1 MHYTSGYRNLT
12 RVWGVRILVFAL
24 ALAPAAVLTIHED
37 VSAQTVVD
45 LSVEPASVD
54 EDGGPQMVTIKATV
68 QDTASAPIIIA
79 LSPVL
84 EESTA
89 TLPDDLVATPL
100 DQPIVIAAGQTEGA
114 LVVTVVPADDA
125 IYEGTETLV
134 VEGVEIPTSTGR
146 YSIMPVSL
154 EINDDD
160 PMPTYTLSASPAMID
175 EGGGPQVV
183 TVKATASVASSVPT
197 EIGLAPVL
205 DQSTA
210 SIPGDLTAPPL
221 DQTIV
226 IDPEQ
231 IEGVLEVTVVPTDDD
246 VYEGTETFVIVGVDA
261 MGEPLT
267 MPVALEIIDDETV
280 PVITL
285 STTPDRIDEG
295 GGAQVGVVTAT
306 ASVVS
311 ATDLHVGLV
320 PLPEQSTATLIG
332 PDADLN
338 VLELATDPNIVI
350 TIPAGQPTGS
360 INLTVVPVDDEVY
373 ETDEFAVFAGNLM
386 GTITEPV
393 VITIVDNDLP
403 DVVLSGVP
411 VTLREDAGA
420 QAVTFDATLS
430 GPAVPIPTVITLE
443 ITGTA
448 TPGTDYAWEGTA
460 EIVIPA
466 GETTAGTQITF
477 TVVDD
482 EVFEPITET
491 IVVTAKRNIED
502 LASVTLTII
511 DNYPAPAV
519 VNPISDVTLITGASF
534 RTGIATFFSGKDLIY
549 TVSATGGAISA
560 EIVGTTLVVTANYLG
575 SGSVT
580 VAATNAAGA
589 VSYNFGVSVTATFS
603 LSAAPNTLR
612 EGGGVQ
618 TVTFAVELSGAAV
631 TVPALIA
638 LDVGGTA
645 TRGTDYS
652 LSGNTEIVIPVGGRS
667 AETELAFAV
676 VDDEVYEPG
685 DETIVVSANLDGSE
699 FDRVTLTIVDNYQAP
714 GITDAISDLALE
726 AGSSRQVDLNTVF
739 SGRSLAFSASSSSEE
754 VASADLSGSALSIT
768 ANRKGSARISVVAT
782 NDAGS
787 ISADFGV
794 TVTTVTEE
802 RLVYTDILAAMGR
815 GMLSSVSSTIGGRFA
830 QTAAERQLAVGNRR
844 VDGLASGLE
853 ALVGLTGTPEM
864 GKYGM
869 GGENMDPMGGQPA
882 SQPVSAR
889 ELMRGTSF
897 YYALDDAPQAG
908 SGAGGGAGLSYT
920 IWGAGDWNAFE
931 GAAAETA
938 TYDGSLI
945 SGYFG
950 MDVSKVGSWTGGVAV
965 GRTTGSSDYDVA
977 VSDGKLE
984 TTLNSVYPYVLWHV
998 PSYIIEVWG
1007 IGGFGSGQVE
1017 SNEMTSDLSML
1028 MFLVGAR
1035 AQLVGSGIEG
1045 LDLGIIGDAGIAN
1058 LSAADSESA
1067 SLSDLEAGIHRVR
1080 LGLEGSGTIEMDNGM
1095 RVSPFAQVAGRY
1107 DGGDG
1112 QTGGGLEVAGGLKIA
1127 QGRAVVEARGR
1138 LLASHSGDEVKEHG
1152 ISLAAY
1158 IKPMG
1163 AGRQGLSMAV
1173 VPRIGADTDMSG
1185 DVWREDSVEG
1195 LERSSR
1201 PSAGV
1206 KAEVGYGLAHS
1217 AMSDIL
1223 VTPFGAVDVAGDD
1236 RRRVRLGARFGS
1248 TGNAAGMTGTAG
1260 TAGVFSIELAGE
1272 RIEGLGR
1279 TPDHRIGLLARMS
1292 F

>member
-1 MHYTSGYRNLT
+1 MHYTSGYRHLT
-12 RVWGVRILVFAL
+12 RVWSVRILVFVL
-24 ALAPAAVLTIHED
+24 ALAPAAVLTIHEEAE
-37 VSAQTVVD
+37 AQLTVTLTVV
-45 LSVEPASVD
+45 PASID
-54 EDGGPQMVTIKATV
+54 ENGGTQQVTVRATV
-68 QDTASAPIIIA
+68 PDTSAVPIVLLLA
-79 LSPVL
+79 PVL
-84 EESTA
+84 EQSTA
-89 TLPDDLVATPL
+89 TFPDDLVATPL
-100 DQPIVIAAGQTEGA
+100 DQPIVIVPGQTEGV
-114 LVVTVVPADDA
+114 LEVTVVPTDDD
-125 IYEGTETLV
+125 IYEGTETFV
-134 VEGVEIPTSTGR
+134 VQGVGVSTGEPLTT
-146 YSIMPVSL
+146 PVSL
-154 EINDDD
+154 EINDDEQA
-160 PMPTYTLSASPAMID
+160 PTFTLSSSPDMID

-197 EIGLAPVL
+197 VIGLAPVL

-210 SIPGDLTAPPL
+210 TIPGDLTAPPL

-226 IDPEQ
+226 IAPEQ

-246 VYEGTETFVIVGVDA
+246 VYEGTETFVIVGVGA

-373 ETDEFAVFAGNLM
+373 ETDEFAVFAGSLM

-403 DVVLSGVP
+403 DIVLSGVP

-477 TVVDD
+477 TIVDD

-511 DNYPAPAV
+511 DNYLAPAV

-560 EIVGTTLVVTANYLG
+560 EIVDTTLVVTANYLG

-631 TVPALIA
+631 TVPAVIA

-667 AETELAFAV
+667 AETELGFAV

-699 FDRVTLTIVDNYQAP
+699 FDRVTLTIVDNYLAP
-714 GITDAISDLALE
+714 GIKDAISDLTLE
-726 AGSSRQVDLNTVF
+726 AGNSHQVDLNSVF

-754 VASADLSGSALSIT
+754 VASADISGSTLSIT
-768 ANRKGSARISVVAT
+768 ANRKGSARVTVVAA
-782 NDAGS
+782 NEAGS
-787 ISADFGV
+787 VSADFGV
-794 TVTTVTEE
+794 TVTTVAEE
-802 RLVYTDILAAMGR
+802 RMIHTDILAAMGR
-815 GMLSSVSSTIGGRFA
+815 GILSSVSSTFGGRFA
-830 QTAAERQLAVGNRR
+830 QTGSERRLSLGNRR
-844 VDGLASGLE
+844 VDGMASGLE
-853 ALVGLTGTPEM
+853 AVVRLNGTKET
-864 GKYGM
+864 GKYGAA
-869 GGENMDPMGGQPA
+869 GENMDRMNG
-882 SQPVSAR
+882 QPVSAR

-908 SGAGGGAGLSYT
+908 GGAGLSYT

-931 GAAAETA
+931 GAAAQTA

-965 GRTTGSSDYDVA
+965 GRTMGSSDYDVA
-977 VSDGKLE
+977 VSGGKLE

-998 PSYIIEVWG
+998 PSYIMEVWG
-1007 IGGFGSGQVE
+1007 VGGFGSGEVE

-1028 MFLVGAR
+1028 MFLFGAR
-1035 AQLVGSGIEG
+1035 AQLVGSGIDG

-1067 SLSDLEAGIHRVR
+1067 SLSDLEAGVHRVR
-1080 LGLEGSGTIEMDNGM
+1080 LGLEGSGTIEMGNGM

-1112 QTGGGLEVAGGLKIA
+1112 QTGGGIEVTGGLKIA
-1127 QGRAVVEARGR
+1127 QGRAGVEARGR

-1185 DVWREDSVEG
+1185 DMWREEQMEG
-1195 LERSSR
+1195 ITR
-1201 PSAGV
+1201 PSRRGV
-1206 KAEVGYGLAHS
+1206 GMKAEVGYGLAHS

-1248 TGNAAGMTGTAG
+1248 IGDTVGALS
-1260 TAGVFSIELAGE
+1260 FELVGE
-1272 RIEGLGR
+1272 RIEGYGR
-1279 TPDHRIGLLARMS
+1279 TPDHRIGLLGRMS

>member
-1 MHYTSGYRNLT
+1 MRYTSGYRSLT
-12 RVWGVRILVFAL
+12 RVWSVRILVFAL
-24 ALAPAAVLTIHED
+24 ALAPASVLTIRAD
-37 VSAQTVVD
+37 VSAQTTVD
-45 LSVEPASVD
+45 LAVEPASVD
-54 EDGGPQMVTIKATV
+54 EGGGPQMVTIKATV
-68 QDTASAPIIIA
+68 QDTARAPIIIA
-79 LSPVL
+79 LNPVL
-84 EESTA
+84 DQSTA

-100 DQPIVIAAGQTEGA
+100 DQPIVIAAGQTEGV
-114 LVVTVVPADDA
+114 LVVTVVPTDDA

-134 VEGVEIPTSTGR
+134 VEGVEIPTPTGR
-146 YSIMPVSL
+146 YLIMPVSL

-160 PMPTYTLSASPAMID
+160 PMPTFTLSASPDMID

-197 EIGLAPVL
+197 VIALAPVL

-210 SIPGDLTAPPL
+210 AIPGDLTAQPL
-221 DQTIV
+221 DQPIV
-226 IDPEQ
+226 IAPEQ
-231 IEGVLEVTVVPTDDD
+231 TEGVLEVTVVPTDDAI
-246 VYEGTETFVIVGVDA
+246 YEGTETFVVVGVGA

-267 MPVALEIIDDETV
+267 MPVTLEIIDDETV
-280 PVITL
+280 PTITL

-332 PDADLN
+332 PNADLN
-338 VLELATDPNIVI
+338 VLELATTPNIVI

-373 ETDEFAVFAGNLM
+373 ETDEFAAFAGNLM

-393 VITIVDNDLP
+393 VITIVDNDVP
-403 DVVLSGVP
+403 DIVLSGVP
-411 VTLREDAGA
+411 AVLREDAGA
-420 QAVTFDATLS
+420 QTVTFDATLS
-430 GPAVPIPTVITLE
+430 GPAVPIPTVITLG

-448 TPGTDYAWEGTA
+448 SPGTDYAWEGTA

-482 EVFEPITET
+482 EVYEPGNET
-491 IVVTAKRNIED
+491 IVVTARRNVED
-502 LASVTLTII
+502 LAVVTLTII
-511 DNYPAPAV
+511 DNYSAPAV
-519 VNPISDVTLITGASF
+519 ANPISDVTLITGASF
-534 RTGIATFFSGKDLIY
+534 RADMTTVFSGKNLIY

-560 EIVGTTLVVTANYLG
+560 EIVDTSLVVTANYLG
-575 SGSVT
+575 SGRVT
-580 VAATNAAGA
+580 IAATNAAGA

-603 LSAAPNTLR
+603 LSAAPVALR

-618 TVTFAVELSGAAV
+618 TVSFAVELSGAAV
-631 TVPALIA
+631 TVPTVIT

-645 TRGTDYS
+645 SRGTDYS
-652 LSGNTEIVIPVGGRS
+652 LTGNTEIVIPVGGRS
-667 AETELAFAV
+667 ADTELDFAV

-685 DETIVVSANLDGSE
+685 DETIVVSANWDGSE
-699 FDRVTLTIVDNYQAP
+699 FDRVTLTIVDNYLAP
-714 GITDAISDLALE
+714 GVADAISDLTLE
-726 AGSSRQVDLNTVF
+726 AGSSRQVDLAVVF

-754 VASADLSGSALSIT
+754 VASADISGSTLSI
-768 ANRKGSARISVVAT
+768 ASNRKGSARVTVVAT

-787 ISADFGV
+787 VSVDFGV
-794 TVTTVTEE
+794 TVTTVAEE
-802 RLVYTDILAAMGR
+802 RMVYNDILAAMGR
-815 GMLSSVSSTIGGRFA
+815 GILSSVSSTIGGRFA
-830 QTAAERQLAVGNRR
+830 VTGSERRVALGNRR
-844 VDGLASGLE
+844 VDGMAAGLE
-853 ALVGLTGTPEM
+853 AVVSLTGTRETR
-864 GKYGM
+864 KYGAA
-869 GGENMDPMGGQPA
+869 GGNMDQMSG
-882 SQPVSAR
+882 QPVSAR

-908 SGAGGGAGLSYT
+908 GGDGLSYT

-931 GAAAETA
+931 GATAQTA

-950 MDVSKVGSWTGGVAV
+950 MDVSKAGGWTGGVAV
-965 GRTTGSSDYDVA
+965 GRTMGSSDYDVA
-977 VSDGKLE
+977 VSGGKLE

-998 PSYIIEVWG
+998 PDYIIEVWG
-1007 IGGFGSGQVE
+1007 VGGFGSGEVE

-1028 MFLVGAR
+1028 MFLFGAR

-1067 SLSDLEAGIHRVR
+1067 SLSNLEAGIHRMR

-1112 QTGGGLEVAGGLKIA
+1112 QTGGGIEVAGGLKIA
-1127 QGRAVVEARGR
+1127 RGRTGVEARGR

-1158 IKPMG
+1158 VKPLG
-1163 AGRQGLSMAV
+1163 ASGQGFSMAV

-1185 DVWREDSVEG
+1185 DMWREAPVEG
-1195 LERSSR
+1195 LVRSSR
-1201 PSAGV
+1201 RGAGM
-1206 KAEVGYGLAHS
+1206 KAEIGYGLAHP
-1217 AMSDIL
+1217 AMSEML
-1223 VTPFGAVDVAGDD
+1223 VTPFGVVDVAGDD
-1236 RRRVRLGARFGS
+1236 RRRVRLGARLGS
-1248 TGNAAGMTGTAG
+1248 TGGAAGLLS
-1260 TAGVFSIELAGE
+1260 FELAGE
-1272 RIEGLGR
+1272 RIEGNGR
-1279 TPDHRIGLLARMS
+1279 TPDHRIGLLGRMS

>member
-1 MHYTSGYRNLT
+1 MHYTSGYRHLT
-12 RVWGVRILVFAL
+12 RVWSVRILVFVL
-24 ALAPAAVLTIHED
+24 ALAPAAVLTIHEEAE
-37 VSAQTVVD
+37 AQLTVTLTVV
-45 LSVEPASVD
+45 PASID
-54 EDGGPQMVTIKATV
+54 ENGGTQQVTVRATV
-68 QDTASAPIIIA
+68 PDTSAVPIVLLLA
-79 LSPVL
+79 PVL
-84 EESTA
+84 EQSTA
-89 TLPDDLVATPL
+89 TFPDDLVATPL
-100 DQPIVIAAGQTEGA
+100 DQPIVIVPGQTEGV
-114 LVVTVVPADDA
+114 LEVTVVPTDDD
-125 IYEGTETLV
+125 IYEGTETFV
-134 VEGVEIPTSTGR
+134 VQGVGVSTGEPLTT
-146 YSIMPVSL
+146 PVSL
-154 EINDDD
+154 EINDDEQA
-160 PMPTYTLSASPAMID
+160 PTFTLSSSPDMID

-197 EIGLAPVL
+197 VIGLAPVL

-210 SIPGDLTAPPL
+210 TIPGDLTAPPL

-226 IDPEQ
+226 IAPEQ

-246 VYEGTETFVIVGVDA
+246 VYEGTETFVIVGVGA

-373 ETDEFAVFAGNLM
+373 ETDEFAVFAGSLM

-403 DVVLSGVP
+403 DIVLSGVP

-511 DNYPAPAV
+511 DNYLAPAV

-560 EIVGTTLVVTANYLG
+560 EIVDTTLVVTANYLG

-631 TVPALIA
+631 TVPAVIA

-667 AETELAFAV
+667 AETELGFAV

-699 FDRVTLTIVDNYQAP
+699 FDRVTLTIVDNYLAP
-714 GITDAISDLALE
+714 GIKDAISDLTLE
-726 AGSSRQVDLNTVF
+726 AGNSHQVDLNSVF

-754 VASADLSGSALSIT
+754 VASADISGSTLSIT
-768 ANRKGSARISVVAT
+768 ANRKGSARVTVVAA
-782 NDAGS
+782 NEAGS
-787 ISADFGV
+787 VSADFGV
-794 TVTTVTEE
+794 TVTTVAEE
-802 RLVYTDILAAMGR
+802 RMIHTDILAAMGR
-815 GMLSSVSSTIGGRFA
+815 GILSSVSSTFGGRFA
-830 QTAAERQLAVGNRR
+830 QTGSERRLSLGNRR
-844 VDGLASGLE
+844 VDGMASGLE
-853 ALVGLTGTPEM
+853 AVVRLNGTKET
-864 GKYGM
+864 GKYGAA
-869 GGENMDPMGGQPA
+869 GENMDRMNG
-882 SQPVSAR
+882 QPVSAR

-908 SGAGGGAGLSYT
+908 GGAGLSYT

-931 GAAAETA
+931 GAAAQTA

-965 GRTTGSSDYDVA
+965 GRTMGSSDYDVA
-977 VSDGKLE
+977 VSGGKLE

-998 PSYIIEVWG
+998 PSYIMEVWG
-1007 IGGFGSGQVE
+1007 VGGFGSGEVE

-1028 MFLVGAR
+1028 MFLFGAR
-1035 AQLVGSGIEG
+1035 AQLVGSGIDG

-1067 SLSDLEAGIHRVR
+1067 SLSDLEAGVHRVR
-1080 LGLEGSGTIEMDNGM
+1080 LGLEGSGTIEMGNGM

-1112 QTGGGLEVAGGLKIA
+1112 QTGGGIEVTGGLKIA
-1127 QGRAVVEARGR
+1127 QGRAGVEARGR

-1185 DVWREDSVEG
+1185 DMWREEQMEG
-1195 LERSSR
+1195 ITR
-1201 PSAGV
+1201 PSRRGV
-1206 KAEVGYGLAHS
+1206 GMKAEVGYGLAHS

-1248 TGNAAGMTGTAG
+1248 IGDTVGALS
-1260 TAGVFSIELAGE
+1260 FELVGE
-1272 RIEGLGR
+1272 RIEGYGR
-1279 TPDHRIGLLARMS
+1279 TPDHRIGLLGRMS

>member
-1 MHYTSGYRNLT
+1 MHYTSGYRHLT
-12 RVWGVRILVFAL
+12 RVWSVRILVFVL
-24 ALAPAAVLTIHED
+24 ALAPAAVLTIHEEAE
-37 VSAQTVVD
+37 AQLTVTLTVV
-45 LSVEPASVD
+45 PASID
-54 EDGGPQMVTIKATV
+54 ENGGTQQVTVRATV
-68 QDTASAPIIIA
+68 PDTSAVPIVLLLA
-79 LSPVL
+79 PVL
-84 EESTA
+84 EQSTA
-89 TLPDDLVATPL
+89 TFPDDLVATPL
-100 DQPIVIAAGQTEGA
+100 DQPIVIVPGQTEGV
-114 LVVTVVPADDA
+114 LEVTVVPTDDD
-125 IYEGTETLV
+125 IYEGTETFV
-134 VEGVEIPTSTGR
+134 VQGVGVSTGEPLTT
-146 YSIMPVSL
+146 PVSL
-154 EINDDD
+154 EINDDEQA
-160 PMPTYTLSASPAMID
+160 PTFTLSSSPDMID

-197 EIGLAPVL
+197 VIGLAPVL

-210 SIPGDLTAPPL
+210 TIPGDLTAPPL

-226 IDPEQ
+226 IAPEQ
-231 IEGVLEVTVVPTDDD
+231 IEGGLEVTVVPTDDD
-246 VYEGTETFVIVGVDA
+246 VYEGTETFVIVGVGA

-373 ETDEFAVFAGNLM
+373 ETDEFAVFAGSLM

-403 DVVLSGVP
+403 DIVLSGVP

-511 DNYPAPAV
+511 DNYLAPAV

-560 EIVGTTLVVTANYLG
+560 EIVDTTLVVTANYLG

-631 TVPALIA
+631 TVPAVIA

-667 AETELAFAV
+667 AETELGFAV

-699 FDRVTLTIVDNYQAP
+699 FDRVTLTIVDNYLAP
-714 GITDAISDLALE
+714 GIKDAISDLTLE
-726 AGSSRQVDLNTVF
+726 AGNSHQVDLNSVF

-754 VASADLSGSALSIT
+754 VASADISGSTLSIT
-768 ANRKGSARISVVAT
+768 ANRKGSARVTVVAA
-782 NDAGS
+782 NEAGS
-787 ISADFGV
+787 VSADFGV
-794 TVTTVTEE
+794 TVTTVAEE
-802 RLVYTDILAAMGR
+802 RMIHTDILAAMGR
-815 GMLSSVSSTIGGRFA
+815 GILSSVSSTFGGRFA
-830 QTAAERQLAVGNRR
+830 QTGSERRLSLGNRR
-844 VDGLASGLE
+844 VDGMASGLE
-853 ALVGLTGTPEM
+853 AVVRLNGTKET
-864 GKYGM
+864 GKYGAA
-869 GGENMDPMGGQPA
+869 GENMDRMNG
-882 SQPVSAR
+882 QPVSAR

-908 SGAGGGAGLSYT
+908 GGAGLSYT

-931 GAAAETA
+931 GAAAQTA

-965 GRTTGSSDYDVA
+965 GRTMGSSDYDVA
-977 VSDGKLE
+977 VSGGKLE

-998 PSYIIEVWG
+998 PSYIMEVWG
-1007 IGGFGSGQVE
+1007 VGGFGSGEVE

-1028 MFLVGAR
+1028 MFLFGAR
-1035 AQLVGSGIEG
+1035 AQLVGSGIDG

-1067 SLSDLEAGIHRVR
+1067 SLSDLEAGVHRVR
-1080 LGLEGSGTIEMDNGM
+1080 LGLEGSGTIEMGNGM

-1112 QTGGGLEVAGGLKIA
+1112 QTGGGIEVTGGLKIA
-1127 QGRAVVEARGR
+1127 QGRAGVEARGR

-1185 DVWREDSVEG
+1185 DMWREEQMEG
-1195 LERSSR
+1195 ITR
-1201 PSAGV
+1201 PSRRGV
-1206 KAEVGYGLAHS
+1206 GMKAEVGYGLAHS

-1248 TGNAAGMTGTAG
+1248 IGDTVGALS
-1260 TAGVFSIELAGE
+1260 FELVGE
-1272 RIEGLGR
+1272 RIEGYGR
-1279 TPDHRIGLLARMS
+1279 TPDHRIGLLGRMS

>member
-1 MHYTSGYRNLT
+1 MHYTSGYRNLS
-12 RVWGVRILVFAL
+12 RVWSVRILVFAL

-68 QDTASAPIIIA
+68 QDTVSVPIIIA

-114 LVVTVVPADDA
+114 LVVTVVPTDDA
-125 IYEGTETLV
+125 TYEGTETLV

-160 PMPTYTLSASPAMID
+160 PMPTYTLSASPDMID

-197 EIGLAPVL
+197 VIGLAPVL

-210 SIPGDLTAPPL
+210 SIPGDLVAPPL

-231 IEGVLEVTVVPTDDD
+231 TEGVLEVTVVPTDDD
-246 VYEGTETFVIVGVDA
+246 VYEGTETFVIVGVGA

-285 STTPDRIDEG
+285 STTPDVIDEG

-338 VLELATDPNIVI
+338 VLELATTPNIVI
-350 TIPAGQPTGS
+350 TIPAGQPSGS

-373 ETDEFAVFAGNLM
+373 ETDEFAAFAGNLM

-393 VITIVDNDLP
+393 VLTIVDNDLP
-403 DVVLSGVP
+403 DIVLSGVP
-411 VTLREDAGA
+411 AVLREDAGA

-443 ITGTA
+443 IAGTA

-502 LASVTLTII
+502 LATVTLTII

-560 EIVGTTLVVTANYLG
+560 EIVDTTLVVTANYLG

-589 VSYNFGVSVTATFS
+589 VSYNFGVSVTASFS
-603 LSAAPNTLR
+603 LSATPAGLR

-618 TVTFAVELSGAAV
+618 TVTFAVELYGAAV
-631 TVPALIA
+631 TVPAVIT

-645 TRGTDYS
+645 TQGTDYN
-652 LSGNTEIVIPVGGRS
+652 LSGNTEIVLPVGGRS
-667 AETELAFAV
+667 AETELNFAV

-714 GITDAISDLALE
+714 GVTDAISDLALE
-726 AGSSRQVDLNTVF
+726 AGSSRQVNLDESF

-754 VASADLSGSALSIT
+754 VASADVTGSTLSIK
-768 ANRKGSARISVVAT
+768 AGRKGSARVTVVAT

-787 ISADFGV
+787 ISVDFGV

-853 ALVGLTGTPEM
+853 ALVSLTGTQET

-869 GGENMDPMGGQPA
+869 GGENIDQMSGQPV

-897 YYALDDAPQAG
+897 YYALDDAPQ
-908 SGAGGGAGLSYT
+908 AGGGAGLSYT

-950 MDVSKVGSWTGGVAV
+950 MDVSKVGSWTSGVAV

-1080 LGLEGSGTIEMDNGM
+1080 LGLEGSGTIEMENGM

-1201 PSAGV
+1201 PGAGV
-1206 KAEVGYGLAHS
+1206 KAEIGYCLAHS
-1217 AMSDIL
+1217 AMIDIL

-1248 TGNAAGMTGTAG
+1248 IGNMAGAAGALS
-1260 TAGVFSIELAGE
+1260 FELAGE
-1272 RIEGLGR
+1272 RIEGYGR
-1279 TPDHRIGLLARMS
+1279 TPDHRIGLLGRMS